1 MDLRQGKLTSQTP
14 SWYASFWVNHRV
26 YLKIESALSPF
37 PIKVWFKTALKYIHF
52 FLPQEIVFSNIIHY
66 ILLVKTTI
74 TFSENLRSLK
84 SLCPPPNRKKKI
96 GLSRELVGKFPV
108 QWRPVK
114 LYIEKLTD
122 CGGKI
127 LLKKRRIFL
136 FTRRENVIFS
146 YSDLIQI
153 VRNCSLLK
161 AKKNKKKTAKTY
173 GFYDNMGA
181 IRRLFPS

>member
-1 MDLRQGKLTSQTP
+1 MIFKLCFVDVDVRQGKLTSQTP

-84 SLCPPPNRKKKI
+84 SLCPPPNRKKNRSLERVSRKI
-96 GLSRELVGKFPV
+96 SSTVETRKA
-108 QWRPVK
+108 
-114 LYIEKLTD
+114 LYWEIDWL
-122 CGGKI
+122 
-127 LLKKRRIFL
+127 RW
-136 FTRRENVIFS
+136 ENFI
-146 YSDLIQI
+146 
-153 VRNCSLLK
+153 
-161 AKKNKKKTAKTY
+161 KKT
-173 GFYDNMGA
+173 
-181 IRRLFPS
+181 